1 MCCTLVEAIPDTSTE
16 ELIERGPVEKD
27 LGVLMDEK
35 VGMSQQRILGC
46 FRSGVASRMRD
57 MIVPFYCAP
66 VRP

>member
-1 MCCTLVEAIPDTSTE
+1 MCCTLVETIPDTSTE

-46 FRSGVASRMRD
+46 F
-57 MIVPFYCAP
+57 
-66 VRP
+66 